1 LKPWRAILPAA
12 LAVLAGPASAE
23 SPGRAEARAAMAEG
37 VDALYRG
44 DARTAAGHL
53 ARASLAD
60 PGWSLPHAV
69 SARILLELGDGAG
82 ASAALARAQAAGMDP
97 AALAHLQ
104 AHTQLLAG
112 DTAGAMRTAATA
124 RGPALLRAYAARILC
139 RAAMAEGNRPA
150 AQAAIDAAAWLAPR
164 HSAVWADAARFSL
177 WVGDTASA
185 IDAAGLAYSLHPAR
199 AETVL
204 LKARMIR
211 IQYGPVASLP
221 WFERA
226 VALDPENREA
236 LADHAATLGES
247 GRHRAMLD
255 ATRRLLAAEP
265 GHPFALYLQ
274 AVMSARAGRY
284 DLARALVLRTGGR
297 IDSLPGMMLLRSVLE
312 LEGGAA
318 ASAAARLEQLVA
330 RQPRNARARRL
341 LVLALMRSGNA
352 SAAAAAAGPIVERP
366 DADSY
371 MLTLAGRAEE
381 RRGSRALAAAHL
393 DRAARAGLPPPGLF
407 EPLADGGA
415 GILTRARAGAGAA
428 AGDSFVHVAAGD
440 LLDLSGDSDRA
451 VEAYRRSANL
461 HFGEGVALRLV
472 ALLMR
477 LGRRDDAVAV
487 LSRFLEQNPRHA
499 DALSLAANLALAE
512 QRWPSAVGLLESL
525 RERLGNRDAAL
536 LANLATAHDGAGNPA
551 LARLLAERAYAL
563 APRNPGTAAVLLR
576 QLERRPDAAAAA
588 RRAALQARMR
598 SGATGSAFR

>member
-1 LKPWRAILPAA
+1 
-12 LAVLAGPASAE
+12 
-23 SPGRAEARAAMAEG
+23 MAEG

-60 PGWSLPHAV
+60 PGWPLPHAV

-82 ASAALARAQAAGMDP
+82 ASAALGRAQAAGMDP

-139 RAAMAEGNRPA
+139 RAAMAEGNRPT
-150 AQAAIDAAAWLAPR
+150 AQAAIDAAARLAPR

-185 IDAAGLAYSLHPAR
+185 IDAAGLAYSLHPGR

-255 ATRRLLAAEP
+255 APRRLLAAEP

-274 AVMSARAGRY
+274 AVM
-284 DLARALVLRTGGR
+284 
-297 IDSLPGMMLLRSVLE
+297 P
-312 LEGGAA
+312 

-341 LVLALMRSGNA
+341 LVLALLRSGNA
-352 SAAAAAAGPIVERP
+352 AAAAAAAGPIVERP

-381 RRGSRALAAAHL
+381 RRGNRALAAAYL
-393 DRAARAGLPPPGLF
+393 DRAARAGLPPPGLY

-415 GILTRARAGAGAA
+415 GILARARAGAGAA
-428 AGDSFVHVAAGD
+428 AGDSFVHMAAGD
-440 LLDLSGDSDRA
+440 LLDLSDDPDRA

-461 HFGEGVALRLV
+461 HFGEGVALRLA

-487 LSRFLEQNPRHA
+487 LSRFLGQNPRHA
-499 DALSLAANLALAE
+499 DALALAANLALAE

-536 LANLATAHDGAGNPA
+536 LANLATAHDGAGSPA
-551 LARLLAERAYAL
+551 LPRLLAERAYAL

-588 RRAALQARMR
+588 RRVALQARMR
-598 SGATGSAFR
+598 AAAAGSAFR